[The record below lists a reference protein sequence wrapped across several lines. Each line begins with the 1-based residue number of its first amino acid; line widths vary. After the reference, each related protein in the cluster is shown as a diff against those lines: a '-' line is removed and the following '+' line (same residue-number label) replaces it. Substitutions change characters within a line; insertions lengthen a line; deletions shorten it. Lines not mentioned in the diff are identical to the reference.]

1 MKKTVL
7 LLFISILMFV
17 LIGCDNDVSSGRSA
31 YKKYFRENLKD
42 PASLVIHEE
51 IFKKE
56 GGHTINWTVD
66 IGAKNSFGGMVR
78 ETYEFTTIGGK
89 LIKVNGELYYE

>member
-51 IFKKE
+51 IFKKRVAIQLIGRLTLELKTHLE
-56 GGHTINWTVD
+56 GW
-66 IGAKNSFGGMVR
+66 S
-78 ETYEFTTIGGK
+78 EK
-89 LIKVNGELYYE
+89 LMNLLLLVAN